1 MATSKCLIQAPTVRE
16 GVKNTVSP
24 FENLVFRSSLLLQL
38 LLAALSLL
46 GSAAL
51 ARAESLSES
60 DHKKLLRELETRQMY
75 ELYIRHV
82 QEHPEGLDET
92 IRAKCRLYQLRLQ
105 RKDPAAD
112 QAAVLEQLV
121 SLYDKMIL
129 SASEE
134 LKLFSPA
141 ARPENPDA
149 AGSPPSLSP
158 LLQKMLDENQTDLL
172 DWMLE
177 VTQIRLLQQAGGCR
191 QQLEFYADRPRAAAL
206 ENLTRLVTLSDSYL
220 TIVKGAI
227 EDLLRYMEWYPG
239 TDWKERFGD
248 TRLYPHLQDL
258 QRGERLCRGVLRYY
272 QSCLNQAL
280 ARTTPETAENLR
292 DAFRQLG
299 LLRKDLADA
308 TGGEAAQLA
317 LWQIRIAER
326 LIPADPNYYSYTQTL
341 VKDLLSGSPGADSE
355 YEIRF
360 AWTACELAAC
370 RAKPQEGAVPLRKL
384 HQWLESQN
392 HRLTNL
398 PDKRFQAALL
408 TRQVS
413 EKEGLAELKKLAE
426 TYPSLR
432 LRIHTLIAAQLA
444 ESFAAAEHPAETA
457 RNWDDF
463 ALACLGQYYLSQPQ
477 PDYEKAL
484 QIYDMFLQSRPPE
497 NEEYPQALYN
507 AGVCCYQLGEKMA
520 SPELAVRAIHY
531 WRRLSRDFPLWLS
544 RTDPQQQ
551 NSRQAAV
558 MAATLAYQLFS
569 VDAET
574 YAAVAREAITGLTG
588 TIDPNQTEPAGPYA
602 NCEKARQFRYFAG
615 LVLQQ
620 AKEYASAAAM
630 FAAVPREDANKLAAE
645 YYAILC
651 KINWTEQQ
659 TPSPAAEHYTQF
671 TTALQNL
678 LALWKNQPPDAA
690 IDPGRRA
697 IAVKAATLL
706 AKLYL
711 ECDPPQ
717 PREAIAVLEQFGS
730 LASGEEIPAS
740 DRRSLFFL
748 QIQSYLQLG
757 RTREAVACL
766 LTRIK
771 DEPADANIQRAA
783 LQALQQ
789 QDQEIRSL
797 HAEGKTKELTAC
809 LAESLPLAQALYS
822 QIEPDQPENTLAA
835 KLLLERACLL
845 AVAAP
850 DQATPLPENVHQQA
864 ESLFTE
870 LANRENASRTLW
882 LVRCQAL
889 WEYARGDYPAAQQL
903 WYQIRQGINRDQ
915 DELSHYYWWEARY
928 FGLCCLWHQG
938 QGEEV
943 LHILEVDEKTNPGS
957 PSLWKPRL
965 LDLQNQIRSTPP
977 AN

>member
-1 MATSKCLIQAPTVRE
+1 MNDTRIM
-16 GVKNTVSP
+16 
-24 FENLVFRSSLLLQL
+24 FRLF
-38 LLAALSLL
+38 LAALSLL

-51 ARAESLSES
+51 ARAESLSEA

-82 QEHPEGLDET
+82 QEHPEGLEET
-92 IRAKCRLYQLRLQ
+92 IRAKSRLYQLKLQ

-112 QAAVLEQLV
+112 PAALQEQLV
-121 SLYDKMIL
+121 SLYDEMIL
-129 SASEE
+129 SASGD

-158 LLQKMLDENQTDLL
+158 LLQKMLGENQTDLL

-177 VTQIRLLQQAGGCR
+177 ATQIRLLQQAGGCR

-206 ENLTRLVTLSDSYL
+206 ENLARLVTLSDSYL

-272 QSCLNQAL
+272 QSCLDQAL

-308 TGGEAAQLA
+308 AGGEAVQLA

-326 LIPADPNYYSYTQTL
+326 LIPADPNYYPYTQTL
-341 VKDLLSGSPGADSE
+341 VKELLSGSPGADSE

-370 RAKPQEGAVPLRKL
+370 RAKPREGAVPLRKL

-432 LRIHTLIAAQLA
+432 PRIHTLIAAQLA
-444 ESFAAAEHPAETA
+444 ESFAAAEHPAETV

-463 ALACLGQYYLSQPQ
+463 ALACLGQYYLSRPQ
-477 PDYEKAL
+477 PDYEMAL
-484 QIYDMFLQSRPPE
+484 QVYDMFLQSRPPE
-497 NEEYPQALYN
+497 NEEYPQALFQ
-507 AGVCCYQLGEKMA
+507 AGVCCYQLGEKKA

-558 MAATLAYQLFS
+558 MAATRAYYFFIFSGDREKYLDLAQ
-569 VDAET
+569 
-574 YAAVAREAITGLTG
+574 EAITGLTG

-602 NCEKARQFRYFAG
+602 NGEKARQFRYYAG

-620 AKEYASAAAM
+620 AKEYAPAAAM
-630 FAAVPREDANKLAAE
+630 FQAVPADDANRFAAE
-645 YYAILC
+645 YYALVCRIRQ
-651 KINWTEQQ
+651 TEQQ
-659 TPSPAAEHYTQF
+659 TPSPAAEHYTQW

-678 LALWKNQPPDAA
+678 LAPWKNQPPDTAT
-690 IDPGRRA
+690 DPGRRA

-711 ECDPPQ
+711 ECDPPHPQ
-717 PREAIAVLEQFGS
+717 EAIAVLEQFGS
-730 LASGEEIPAS
+730 LASGEEISES
-740 DRRSLFFL
+740 DRRSLFLL

-766 LTRIK
+766 LTRLK
-771 DEPADANIQRAA
+771 VEPADANIQRAA

-822 QIEPDQPENTLAA
+822 QIEPAQPENTLTA

-850 DQATPLPENVHQQA
+850 DQTNPLPENVHQQA
-864 ESLFTE
+864 ESLFKE
-870 LANRENASRTLW
+870 LANRENAGRTLW

-889 WEYARGDYPAAQQL
+889 WEYARGDYSAAQQL
-903 WYQIRQGINRDQ
+903 WYQIRQGIIRNQ
-915 DELSHYYWWEARY
+915 DDLSNYYWWEARY

-965 LDLQNQIRSTPP
+965 LNLQTQIRSAPP